1 MSQSGRSS
9 WDEFGGTGEC
19 ALASAP
25 CPGSTPVVP
34 EPPSGGRSIATA
46 TLPPADRPCLS
57 VATSDFLP
65 SSEPVARS
73 PEFDGSSLVTPASRG
88 FTTHG
93 RSPSLIARDLHT
105 KGPGIVTISTTPSTK
120 SSGVPGPRDSQKA
133 SKNACSSTGAT
144 RASTTG
150 PSRSQ
155 SNTQTTNATTT
166 RSSVTTRSGA
176 SGDRDGPSRK
186 RLSSPRKPYSS
197 TPSTGSALGSTGPSP
212 TTVSAVSAENRT
224 YPVSLLG
231 TRPAHGSDEGRRLA
245 AVDTSR
251 AAP

>member
-1 MSQSGRSS
+1 MAGASAERLTAASISSPEYFGREAAGDGTCASSGSSSPASSPATTGVSGTLGTGDSGSGIMSQSGRSS

-93 RSPSLIARDLHT
+93 RSPSLIARDLHM

-150 PSRSQ
+150 PSR
-155 SNTQTTNATTT
+155 
-166 RSSVTTRSGA
+166 
-176 SGDRDGPSRK
+176 
-186 RLSSPRKPYSS
+186 
-197 TPSTGSALGSTGPSP
+197 
-212 TTVSAVSAENRT
+212 
-224 YPVSLLG
+224 
-231 TRPAHGSDEGRRLA
+231 
-245 AVDTSR
+245 
-251 AAP
+251 